1 MLLGLTR
8 FLPIPVAPVLLSL
21 AALTLLALIA
31 LAHFLSRTA
40 SRRDPASLLAALALA
55 TSDTGKSSNGSP
67 ISVYLRPRRKGIIVI
82 EPDRVIG
89 VVGDYA
95 REYFLWVA
103 AQLRVQGL
111 APTLVAA
118 CDASGSA
125 ATTPRLIWAKTVE
138 ELGAHPSLIL
148 RSYPIA
154 GTLWCD
160 EVAALLAISSEAV
173 LPNHV
178 SFEELYGEP
187 EMVSIKNRWNNAPDQ
202 SLKLGRTADG
212 TAFSLDLIRDGPHAL
227 VVGGTGSGKSEFLTT
242 LVFALAAT
250 YPPNRL
256 RLLLIDYKGGAG
268 LLSSASLPHVERL
281 LTDLDGSQT
290 PWLLRILTAEIR
302 RRKSLLLRAGFRS
315 IAQWNGTPGCQ
326 SSPPPLLVVVA
337 DEVRA
342 LADRSPELLKQL
354 TDIATQ
360 GRSLGIHL
368 IAATQR
374 PGGTVSSDLRAVLDV
389 RVALRCSEV
398 SDSVDVVGSREA
410 ADLPRVPGRAVIN
423 LGSGNRTVQSALV
436 GNAEQW
442 ISQFRLA
449 HEPEGADRLLPSP
462 LPESIPFGSLS
473 SCNDENCSAIGAF
486 EERLRCEAKDLVW
499 DGRPMLMT
507 TSPVLA
513 RQVGETAIALASTS
527 TAGHIIWAGLGGPR
541 GERCCNNYGDVLRLI
556 ESELTTGEDPSTRQ
570 PATIIIPDLSTMLQ
584 SLQSAVG
591 VERANEWFTRLLELA
606 ETTTLRLICVAIS
619 GGSFVERFP
628 WRMFRFSSAD
638 QITSPRIAAYM
649 PGELSGERPRP
660 SQLVSDHP
668 RRVVVTL
675 PDGSSVYAQLV
686 EPAPTDVARPLTLA
700 QPIEGRPGLSGMK
713 VPVTDP
719 RKAALVVISADPSM
733 ADPVA
738 VALGGADRFESIEH
752 VDPSGWTRIVP
763 SPHRVT
769 AAIEPS
775 RELTR
780 WLTTGL
786 GASGAWALASLP
798 FPQQCGF
805 VCYGTKIGTLVL

>member
-1 MLLGLTR
+1 M
-8 FLPIPVAPVLLSL
+8 

-410 ADLPRVPGRAVIN
+410 
-423 LGSGNRTVQSALV
+423 
-436 GNAEQW
+436 
-442 ISQFRLA
+442 
-449 HEPEGADRLLPSP
+449 
-462 LPESIPFGSLS
+462 
-473 SCNDENCSAIGAF
+473 
-486 EERLRCEAKDLVW
+486 
-499 DGRPMLMT
+499 
-507 TSPVLA
+507 
-513 RQVGETAIALASTS
+513 
-527 TAGHIIWAGLGGPR
+527 
-541 GERCCNNYGDVLRLI
+541 
-556 ESELTTGEDPSTRQ
+556 
-570 PATIIIPDLSTMLQ
+570 
-584 SLQSAVG
+584 
-591 VERANEWFTRLLELA
+591 
-606 ETTTLRLICVAIS
+606 
-619 GGSFVERFP
+619 
-628 WRMFRFSSAD
+628 
-638 QITSPRIAAYM
+638 
-649 PGELSGERPRP
+649 
-660 SQLVSDHP
+660 
-668 RRVVVTL
+668 
-675 PDGSSVYAQLV
+675 
-686 EPAPTDVARPLTLA
+686 
-700 QPIEGRPGLSGMK
+700 
-713 VPVTDP
+713 
-719 RKAALVVISADPSM
+719 
-733 ADPVA
+733 
-738 VALGGADRFESIEH
+738 
-752 VDPSGWTRIVP
+752 
-763 SPHRVT
+763 
-769 AAIEPS
+769 
-775 RELTR
+775 
-780 WLTTGL
+780 
-786 GASGAWALASLP
+786 
-798 FPQQCGF
+798 
-805 VCYGTKIGTLVL
+805 